1 MIARTSRLARFMLI
15 ISVSI
20 LLLSPVCVAGKSVLI
35 KIATLA
41 PEGSSWMET
50 FNTLKTE
57 IMQKTEQNVQFR
69 IYAGG
74 VLGDEKDMLRKL
86 HIGQIHGA
94 VLTSSGLSALYG
106 EIDVLQIPF
115 LFQTYG
121 EVDHVLDKMN
131 TFFRKGFEDNGYV
144 LLGWSEAGFVRLMST
159 TPVASLNDLKKMK
172 VWTWEDAPLSRAI
185 FDEAEVSAIPLTVP
199 DVLVGLQ
206 TGLVDVVY
214 APPAGAISLQWFT
227 RVKYLTDVPLTY
239 LVGAVVIKKNVFSQ
253 IPPVYQSAISE
264 SFRLHLGK
272 LKTIIRN
279 ENQEALRVM
288 EKHGVKIIKP
298 SQDAVEEFMKLSD
311 KAVQRL
317 GAVSFSPKTR
327 DDVSAYLKEYRD
339 NKK

>member
-1 MIARTSRLARFMLI
+1 MIAKKIDFVKFILI
-15 ISVSI
+15 ISASI
-20 LLLSPVCVAGKSVLI
+20 LLLWPISAAAKSVLI

-50 FNTLKTE
+50 FNKLKTE

-69 IYAGG
+69 IYPGG

-159 TPVASLNDLKKMK
+159 KPVATLSDLQKMK

-185 FDEAEVSAIPLTVP
+185 FDEAEVAAIPLTVP

-227 RVKYLTDVPLTY
+227 KVKYLTDVPLSY
-239 LVGAVVIKKNVFSQ
+239 LVGAVVVKKNVFSQ
-253 IPPVYQSAISE
+253 IPAEYQRVIVE
-264 SFRLHLGK
+264 SFQVHLEK
-272 LKTIIRN
+272 LKTMIRN
-279 ENQEALRVM
+279 ENQEALKVM
-288 EKHGVKIIKP
+288 EKHGVKIINP
-298 SQDAVEEFMKLSD
+298 SQNAVEEFMQLSD

-317 GAVSFSPKTR
+317 GVVSFSEKIR
-327 DDVSAYLKEYRD
+327 DEVTAYLKEYRD

>member
-1 MIARTSRLARFMLI
+1 
-15 ISVSI
+15 
-20 LLLSPVCVAGKSVLI
+20 
-35 KIATLA
+35 
-41 PEGSSWMET
+41 
-50 FNTLKTE
+50 
-57 IMQKTEQNVQFR
+57 
-69 IYAGG
+69 
-74 VLGDEKDMLRKL
+74 MLRKL

-94 VLTSSGLSALYG
+94 VLTSSGLSSLYG

-121 EVDHVLDKMN
+121 EVDYVLDKMN

-159 TPVASLNDLKKMK
+159 TPVASLSDLKKMK

-253 IPPVYQSAISE
+253 ISLVYQDVIAE
-264 SFRLHLGK
+264 SFQVHLEK
-272 LKTIIRN
+272 LKTMIRN

-288 EKHGVKIIKP
+288 EKQGVKIIKP

-317 GAVSFSPKTR
+317 GAVSFSPKVR
-327 DDVSAYLKEYRD
+327 DDVSAHLKEYRK

>member
-1 MIARTSRLARFMLI
+1 MLI